1 MSQVLHP
8 YFRLSGKF
16 YPDEIT
22 RLLEIQPSWV
32 KRIGDPGPPDA
43 LGPRRG
49 AEWCWQPEDDD
60 SDHIG
65 DQLAYLAGSLSLK
78 REKVAELSDKFGGSF
93 HVYNEDYGTNRDWF
107 LSARTLRL
115 IADLHVDIECKDTRF
130 TQGEEVRNDAY

>member
-1 MSQVLHP
+1 
-8 YFRLSGKF
+8 
-16 YPDEIT
+16 
-22 RLLEIQPSWV
+22 
-32 KRIGDPGPPDA
+32 
-43 LGPRRG
+43 
-49 AEWCWQPEDDD
+49 
-60 SDHIG
+60 
-65 DQLAYLAGSLSLK
+65 LAGSLSLK